1 VGRDKSRRVESAT
14 FVAYGRSM
22 ATKRRRAADEF
33 DVAATIGNGDVG
45 VESEGVAVRVGTD
58 EFGVR
63 TAYFLPVRLR
73 NANPRQQGLIR
84 DVQQVV
90 RRHVDVLAELGVLV
104 ADMRQSGL
112 SWDSI
117 GWCVGLSGD
126 GARKRW
132 GGSK

>member
-1 VGRDKSRRVESAT
+1 
-14 FVAYGRSM
+14 M
-22 ATKRRRAADEF
+22 ATKRRGERQVDDL
-33 DVAATIGNGDVG
+33 DVGANIGNGDPG
-45 VESEGVAVRVGTD
+45 QEAEGVAVRVGTD

-63 TAYFLPVRLR
+63 TVYFLPVRLR

-90 RRHVDVLAELGVLV
+90 RRHVDVLAELDVLV

-117 GWCVGLSGD
+117 GWCVGISGQ

-132 GGSK
+132 GGSSPGRVSRVG